1 MKAGVRKEENVGKEI
16 KIKKEIFKE
25 RIFCPSDVTFL
36 C

>member
-1 MKAGVRKEENVGKEI
+1 MKTEIRMEANAGKEI